1 MHVGSHARAN
11 LTTREF
17 ANVRAVGD
25 EAARSRRLTAQAR
38 HGLGASS
45 AVEARD
51 SLQSRLN
58 AYAKLMFWSFI
69 TLVTLLSAIYA
80 GFRIQ
85 VRHWDLVF
93 LGSTVMLAMMA
104 FVWRILLVRRTPSIE
119 NMYRIDILFA
129 VAIGLTFGA
138 SAALQYDLRP
148 ASFTSLLFTSFT
160 VFTRA
165 LLVPS
170 SARRT
175 SVVSLISFVPVMAA
189 GVFLALYV
197 EQELPPIA
205 FVGGGITFCAVA
217 IVIATTGSGI
227 IYGLRQQVD
236 EAARL
241 GQYRIDARIGA
252 GGMGEVYRAS
262 HLLLRRPTAIKLLR
276 PELGTDNLDRFER
289 EVQAM
294 SQLTH
299 PNTVAVYDYGRSP
312 DGVFYY
318 AMEYLDGLDLAQ
330 LVSREG
336 PQPADRIVDILIQV
350 CGALQ
355 EAHDAQLIH
364 RDIKPANIIV
374 SERGGVPD
382 VAKVV
387 DFGLVKELT
396 AEPSAT
402 AQVLLGTPGYMA
414 PEQIMDGALGPAV
427 DLYALGAVGYF
438 LLTGQPVFQTRDPHK
453 HAELLVLHVTATPRR
468 PSEVAAI
475 AIPPGL
481 EEVILRC
488 LAKAPADRYGSASD
502 LAEALA
508 ALPRVGDWSRANARA
523 WWRTFRATPR
533 TPVPV
538 VGATLTLPIDLGG
551 RDPRRGA

>member
-1 MHVGSHARAN
+1 
-11 LTTREF
+11 
-17 ANVRAVGD
+17 
-25 EAARSRRLTAQAR
+25 
-38 HGLGASS
+38 
-45 AVEARD
+45 
-51 SLQSRLN
+51 
-58 AYAKLMFWSFI
+58 MFWSYV
-69 TLVTLLSAIYA
+69 TLVAMLSAIYE
-80 GFRIQ
+80 GFAIE

-93 LGSTVMLAMMA
+93 LGTTVMLAVMA
-104 FVWRILLVRRTPSIE
+104 FVWRIVLVRRTPTIE

-129 VAIGLTFGA
+129 AAIGLSFGA

-175 SVVSLISFVPVMAA
+175 AVVSLISFVPVMAA
-189 GVFLALYV
+189 GVFLALFV

-205 FVGGGITFCAVA
+205 FVGGGITFCVVA
-217 IVIATTGSGI
+217 IVIAATGSGI

-241 GQYRIDARIGA
+241 GQYKIDSRIGG

-396 AEPSAT
+396 AEPTAT

-427 DLYALGAVGYF
+427 DLYALGAVGYY
-438 LLTGQPVFQTRDPHK
+438 LLTGQPVFQTRDPRK
-453 HAELLVLHVTATPRR
+453 HAELLVLHVTAAPRR

-481 EEVILRC
+481 EDVILRC
-488 LAKAPADRYGSASD
+488 LAKAPADRYASAGD

-508 ALPRVGDWSRANARA
+508 ALPRVGDWSRATEIGRA
-523 WWRTFRATPR
+523 Y
-533 TPVPV
+533 V
-538 VGATLTLPIDLGG
+538 
-551 RDPRRGA
+551 